1 MKIAKLHLG
10 KEVKKYT
17 LDIPPQEGSNSLYTF
32 FDLLFKAIY
41 PASNSTLSLEYR
53 NLVQGERTILEFS
66 KRLCVLSEKIGLD
79 LEMEKL
85 KFISG
90 IAEEEIRE
98 TLLRADLTIYTF
110 WGLVKYATSLVET
123 LKLSTKG
130 QEKGKEIKTKTSSKY
145 FKMAKKKGLSR
156 GQCYN
161 CLKEFHCA
169 VSCPQKFCKYCGGKT
184 GIVKHFS
191 LGCPQAK
198 VE

>member
-1 MKIAKLHLG
+1 M
-10 KEVKKYT
+10 
-17 LDIPPQEGSNSLYTF
+17 
-32 FDLLFKAIY
+32 
-41 PASNSTLSLEYR
+41 SLEYR
-53 NLVQGERTILEFS
+53 NLVQGERTILDFS

-130 QEKGKEIKTKTSSKY
+130 QEKGKEIRTMIKYQKFQVSSKY
-145 FKMAKKKGLSR
+145 SRMAKKKGLSS

-161 CLKEFHCA
+161 CLKEFHYA

-191 LGCPQAK
+191 LGCPK
-198 VE
+198 VRIE